1 MALMAETGTEA
12 RPPLLHAD
20 AALFL
25 DFDGTIAAF
34 ASRPD
39 GVTIDEQLITLLE
52 RLYTRQGGALALVTG
67 RSLASLDAM
76 LVSARYAGAG
86 LHGLEW
92 RVASGKTIS
101 SANPVGARRYAVAL
115 RERFRADPRLVI
127 EDKGAT
133 VAIHWRQAPER
144 AEECVAA
151 MREIVASPEFEIL
164 LGHAVAEARPRGA
177 DKGSALRALSTHP
190 PFKGRRPVFV
200 GDDRT
205 DEDGFF
211 AAQEL
216 GGHGVKVGPGT
227 TIARYRIATVTG
239 VRDWL
244 AASLAAL
251 GPGSAR

>member
-1 MALMAETGTEA
+1 MAETGTEA

-39 GVTIDEQLITLLE
+39 GVTIDEQLLTLLE

-115 RERFRADPRLVI
+115 RERFRADPRIVI